1 MGCRGGRGRS
11 PKGQASLPREQ
22 EAEPRPADLLLE
34 VRGLGRP
41 SRPHFLQPRPT
52 PCGPRVYGNS
62 GLDGFSEIIFSLCPR
77 LTPPA
82 PKGTQAGR
90 PERGGEGTE
99 PFPGG
104 PWPRSDPFPEISFLN
119 VALPVQDPGSA
130 FHLQNLFLR
139 AGSYCGRYFTE
150 EKPEAG
156 KAHVT
161 LPTPQGKRDLQPNLQ
176 PWLSP
181 RKALRGGRT
190 SLPPAPRRWIQFRR
204 GEDRRSP
211 LLAWPRFVSRQRR
224 VRLWGLCNFSQP
236 YGLSASAPN
245 PLQSSQ
251 IVLSSEWLFQL
262 WGP

>member
-62 GLDGFSEIIFSLCPR
+62 GQDGFSEIIFSLCPR

-90 PERGGEGTE
+90 PERCGEGTE

-119 VALPVQDPGSA
+119 VALPVQIRVQRFTCRISSWGLGA
-130 FHLQNLFLR
+130 I
-139 AGSYCGRYFTE
+139 AGD
-150 EKPEAG
+150 
-156 KAHVT
+156 T
-161 LPTPQGKRDLQPNLQ
+161 LPRRNL
-176 PWLSP
+176 
-181 RKALRGGRT
+181 
-190 SLPPAPRRWIQFRR
+190 
-204 GEDRRSP
+204 
-211 LLAWPRFVSRQRR
+211 
-224 VRLWGLCNFSQP
+224 RLERP
-236 YGLSASAPN
+236 T
-245 PLQSSQ
+245 
-251 IVLSSEWLFQL
+251 
-262 WGP
+262 